1 MRCYT
6 ALNRPSCMQSV
17 PRVAF
22 FADSFHEVNG
32 VALTSRQLDA
42 FARRENRPFFSVHAG
57 PEAFYAEGSVTTLQL
72 PRGVASFALDADLSF
87 DILMW
92 QQHHA
97 VEQRLRAFRPDLIHI
112 TGPSD
117 IGILGLL
124 LSRKL
129 HLPLVGSWHTN
140 LHEFAGRRLE
150 QLLSFLPEP
159 APQFAGVKAEQ
170 GSFWATT
177 LFYRAADVLL
187 APNKELVSLLKEKTG
202 RPCFLMQ
209 RGVDTELFTPAKRQ
223 RSSDAFVLGYVGRL
237 TSEKNVRLLARV
249 EQKLIE
255 AGITNYRFSIIGQGA
270 EADWLRMNLRSAEL
284 PGVLKGD
291 DLARAYANMDLFLF
305 PSTSDT
311 FGNVVQEALASGVP
325 AVVTASGGPKYL
337 VQDGET
343 GRVCNSD
350 EEFCRATLRLVQD
363 EALHDRMRN
372 AARHAALG
380 CSWDSVFENQVYAA
394 YRYSLRN
401 VRSAAHH

>member
-1 MRCYT
+1 MERI
-6 ALNRPSCMQSV
+6 

-22 FADSFHEVNG
+22 FADSFHEING
-32 VALTSRQLDA
+32 VALTSRQLDS
-42 FARRENRPFFSVHAG
+42 FARRHNRPFFSVHAG

-87 DILMW
+87 DILLW

-117 IGILGLL
+117 IGILGLI

-159 APQFAGVKAEQ
+159 APQLAAEKAEQ
-170 GSFWATT
+170 GSLWATT
-177 LFYRAADVLL
+177 FFYRAADVIL
-187 APNKELVSLLKEKTG
+187 APNRELVDLLREKTG
-202 RPCFLMQ
+202 HPCFLMQ
-209 RGVDTELFTPAKRQ
+209 RGVDTNLFTPAMRQ

-237 TSEKNVRLLARV
+237 TPEKNVRLMAQV
-249 EQKLIE
+249 EQRLRK
-255 AGITNYRFSIIGQGA
+255 AGITNYRFSIIGQGS
-270 EADWLRMNLRSAEL
+270 EADWLRGNLYSAEL
-284 PGVLKGD
+284 PGVLKGE

-305 PSTSDT
+305 PSSSDT

-325 AVVTASGGPKYL
+325 AVVTTGGGPKYL
-337 VQDGET
+337 VQDGVT
-343 GRVCNSD
+343 GRVCATD
-350 EEFCRATLRLVQD
+350 DEFCNAALSLVQD
-363 EALHDRMRN
+363 R
-372 AARHAALG
+372 ARHAAMRESARSAALG
-380 CSWDSVFENQVYAA
+380 RSWDVVFEQVYDA
-394 YRYSLRN
+394 YRFCLQRS
-401 VRSAAHH
+401 RSAAHS

>member
-1 MRCYT
+1 
-6 ALNRPSCMQSV
+6 MQQV

-42 FARRENRPFFSVHAG
+42 FARRHNRPFFSVHAG

-72 PRGVASFALDADLSF
+72 PRGVASFALDSDLSF
-87 DILMW
+87 DILLW

-117 IGILGLL
+117 IGILGLI

-159 APQFAGVKAEQ
+159 APQLAGEKAEQ

-177 LFYRAADVLL
+177 FFYRAADVIL
-187 APNKELVSLLKEKTG
+187 APNQELVDILKEKTS

-209 RGVDTELFTPAKRQ
+209 RGIDTDLFTPAKRQ

-237 TSEKNVRLLARV
+237 TPEKNVRLLAQV
-249 EQKLIE
+249 EQTLRR
-255 AGITNYRFSIIGQGA
+255 AGISNYRFSIIGQGS
-270 EADWLRMNLRSAEL
+270 EADWLRTNLYSAEL

-291 DLARAYANMDLFLF
+291 DLARAYANMDLLLF
-305 PSTSDT
+305 PSTTDT
-311 FGNVVQEALASGVP
+311 YGNVVQEALASGVP
-325 AVVTASGGPKYL
+325 AVVTSGGGPKFL
-337 VQDGET
+337 VQNYET
-343 GRVCNSD
+343 GRICAND
-350 EEFCRATLRLVQD
+350 EEFCRAVLSLIRD
-363 EALHDRMRN
+363 RELHEKMRGN
-372 AARHAALG
+372 ARAWAAG
-380 CSWDSVFENQVYAA
+380 RSWDVVFERVYDA
-394 YRYSLRN
+394 YRFCMQGAR
-401 VRSAAHH
+401 RAAHT